1 MVRRGRPGGEIEME
15 TAVPHQYVRE
25 NSSALRSIL
34 SLHHARDF
42 GLMSLND
49 FLRDGGEA
57 PYRIMNRL
65 SQLIQNLD
73 ITGLAPTFSFSP
85 SSRRN
90 SWREWEAVPAAE
102 GVRWRE

>member
-1 MVRRGRPGGEIEME
+1 
-15 TAVPHQYVRE
+15 
-25 NSSALRSIL
+25 
-34 SLHHARDF
+34 
-42 GLMSLND
+42 MSLND

-73 ITGLAPTFSFSP
+73 ISGLAPTFSFSP

-90 SWREWEAVPAAE
+90 SWREWEGKIDATVQVLQVHSHLCV
-102 GVRWRE
+102 GGGFG

>member
-1 MVRRGRPGGEIEME
+1 MFLWMNTEEMALGELLE
-15 TAVPHQYVRE
+15 
-25 NSSALRSIL
+25 SLRTVGKSIG
-34 SLHHARDF
+34 DF

-85 SSRRN
+85 SSPRN